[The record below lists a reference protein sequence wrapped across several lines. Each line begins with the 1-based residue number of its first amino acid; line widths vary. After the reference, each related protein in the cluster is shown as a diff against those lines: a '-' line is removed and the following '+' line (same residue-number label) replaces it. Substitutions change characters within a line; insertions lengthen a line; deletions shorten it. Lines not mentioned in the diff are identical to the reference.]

1 LLFQI
6 LDNKQECYKIFC
18 NGRLVDDYS
27 LDDLTHTWA
36 PIDFLPKENIQYAKI
51 WCGGKTLDDV
61 CPEHLRLRWTSVND
75 KARVFLKTFHA
86 AKIDLQDVCFYD
98 LVPDSFLT
106 EFYDLKNDITNFV
119 FENYEKPK
127 NYEFIK
133 DLFFFLKELE
143 TNELNINLGNIDFS
157 KQKIRT
163 GITKIKNVNNKVIY
177 NPWGTVTGRLTTKKN
192 SFPILTL
199 NKELRNAIHPQNDLF
214 VELDFNSAELR
225 VLLGLLNKEQPK
237 DDMHAWINKN
247 IFKDKYTRD
256 QTKKKV
262 FAWLYNP
269 KATHKGLNQH
279 LDRDKILEEYFIQ
292 GRLMTP
298 YNRVINTEKDKAVNY
313 LIQSTSS
320 DMLLTS
326 AMKINDMLRS
336 KKSFVSFCIHDS
348 VVIDMSRE
356 DKDMLQDL
364 LSEFSKTKFGDI
376 KANISL
382 GQDFGRMRKV
392 L

>member
-1 LLFQI
+1 MLFQI